1 MPTPEIL
8 ITISGMGDPES
19 GDTDEWAQALFPAGT
34 LVDGQGGKTM
44 EIDGRVIYL
53 VEWLYEDSNEAIRE
67 KFESLGEL
75 IPEGTDAE
83 TKDTLEDYALD
94 VVENVL
100 LKSALEPAQLRLVE
114 AYNDALDLA
123 RRLVGPA
130 GSVRQTKIGVL
141 SHSLGTLIAYEG
153 ICRAFDT
160 ALITSVVDVNVVMCA
175 PMLAPIHHVMQ
186 LVGEDRYLTRN
197 GCNKPYQRAASGR
210 FYSMIRQCML
220 LYDRR
225 DPFRLIQDMSF
236 YERTRTSDLVD
247 EFRTYESAT
256 PPSRFWEGH
265 SMVGSY
271 LANNRE
277 VIASWLLP

>member
-8 ITISGMGDPES
+8 ISISGMGDPEA
-19 GDTDEWAQALFPAGT
+19 GDTDEWAQALFPTGA
-34 LVDGQGGKTM
+34 LVNRMGVKTM
-44 EIDGRVIYL
+44 EVDGRVIHL
-53 VEWLYEDSNEAIRE
+53 IEVLYEESNEAVRE
-67 KFESLGEL
+67 KFEDLGRL
-75 IPEGTDAE
+75 LPAATPETI
-83 TKDTLEDYALD
+83 KDILEDYALD

-100 LKSALEPAQLRLVE
+100 LKSALEPAQLRFVE
-114 AYNDALDLA
+114 AYNAALDLA
-123 RRLVGPA
+123 RRLVGES
-130 GSVRQTKIGVL
+130 GNIRQTKIGVL

-175 PMLAPIHHVMQ
+175 PMLAPIYHVMHAI
-186 LVGEDRYLTRN
+186 GADRYLTRN
-197 GCNKPYQRAASGR
+197 GCNKPYQRTASGR
-210 FYSMIRQCML
+210 FYSMIRQCLL

-236 YERTRTSDLVD
+236 YERDRDSDLVD
-247 EFRTYESAT
+247 ELRIYDSAT
-256 PPSRFWEGH
+256 PLTRFWEGH
-265 SMVGSY
+265 SMVESY